1 MLRKL
6 FVEHPQSV
14 GESYFEHMG
23 VAFSFGFSMMGAAL
37 ACIIHGFVPGLFKS
51 TGSKAI
57 MGLYD
62 RLVTNRCRKAVTTS
76 QSNAPQTIAMAN
88 QSTLDFCI

>member
-14 GESYFEHMG
+14 GESYLEHMG
-23 VAFSFGFSMMGAAL
+23 VAFSFGFQMLGAAL
-37 ACIIHGFVPGLFKS
+37 ACIIHGLVPGLFTK

-57 MGLYD
+57 ICLHD
-62 RLVTNRCRKAVTTS
+62 RLVTNRCRHQIVS
-76 QSNAPQTIAMAN
+76 HAPDSPEAIATYCELHLG
-88 QSTLDFCI
+88 SHI

>member
-1 MLRKL
+1 MFKKL

-23 VAFSFGFSMMGAAL
+23 VAFSFGFHMLGAAF
-37 ACIIHGFVPGLFKS
+37 ACIIHGLVPGLFKS

-57 MGLYD
+57 TCLHD
-62 RLVTNRCRKAVTTS
+62 RLVTNRCHKAAKAAETKL
-76 QSNAPQTIAMAN
+76 AA
-88 QSTLDFCI
+88 

>member
-57 MGLYD
+57 IGLHD
-62 RLVTNRCRKAVTTS
+62 RLVTNRCRKAVTTAQGNCP
-76 QSNAPQTIAMAN
+76 QSIAMAN

>member
-14 GESYFEHMG
+14 GEGYFEHMG
-23 VAFSFGFSMMGAAL
+23 VAFSFGFAMLGAAV
-37 ACIIHGFVPGLFKS
+37 ACIIHGLVPGLFKS

-57 MGLYD
+57 CCLHE
-62 RLVTNRCRKAVTTS
+62 RLVTNRCRHANAAT
-76 QSNAPQTIAMAN
+76 QSGSLSPIALQAEPTIG
-88 QSTLDFCI
+88 SR